1 MKRVLPTALI
11 LLSYTSFVSA
21 HEFWLESDPFITAPG
36 STIDVQ
42 IKIGQLFN
50 GRSYP
55 YLEHEAVSY
64 HTLDESGLVPI
75 NAMTG
80 DKPALRYSFND
91 PGYRMVGYES
101 SAFHIQFDDTVKFV
115 TYLRAEG
122 LDSALDWYKTTGT
135 SMNGATETYYRHA
148 KTLAGTAGAKEPSWI
163 TEPMGHRLEIIPQ
176 RGITQ
181 CDSAPKFRV
190 LWQGKPIEGLLVR
203 RFKKDSKQSEELRT
217 NSDGFVAFNAAEGAF
232 LMNTVRIAKGDE
244 SPRGE
249 GRDWYSDWAS
259 FTYECE

>member
-1 MKRVLPTALI
+1 M
-11 LLSYTSFVSA
+11 SFSLNASA
-21 HEFWLESDPFITAPG
+21 HEFWLESDPFITAPDN
-36 STIDVQ
+36 TIDVH

-64 HTLDESGLVPI
+64 HTLDERGLVPI
-75 NAMTG
+75 KAMTG
-80 DKPALRYSFND
+80 DKPALRYSLEAS
-91 PGYRMVGYES
+91 GYRMVGYES
-101 SAFHIQFDDTVKFV
+101 TAFHIKFDDTVKFV

-122 LDSALDWYKTTGT
+122 LESALSWYKTTGT
-135 SMNGATETYYRHA
+135 SMDGATETYYRHA
-148 KTLAGTAGAKEPSWI
+148 KTLAGTAGAAEPNWLS
-163 TEPMGHRLEIIPQ
+163 EPMGHRLEIIPQ

-181 CDSAPKFRV
+181 CASQPSFKV
-190 LWQGKPIEGLLVR
+190 LWQSEPVEGLLVR
-203 RFKKDSKQSEELRT
+203 RFRKDSKESDELRT
-217 NSDGFVAFNAAEGAF
+217 NSEGLVTFNAIEGAF
-232 LMNTVRIAKGDE
+232 LMNTVRIAKGSE